1 MVYKDLA
8 RLFLRLGFF
17 AYGGPA
23 AHISM
28 MRDEVV
34 DRKGWYTDEEFLDMI
49 GFTNLI
55 PGPNSTELAVLIGYK
70 QGGLIGLLISGLC
83 FIIPAVV
90 IVLIF
95 TAFYMKYQSLPQVQS
110 ILKGMIPAIFL
121 IVMGA
126 VIKLGQKTI
135 KDYESMLLVLVGVIL
150 IFFNVSEVWVLF
162 LGPLYFLLKRVLTS
176 TKNLAVEPFS
186 LVILFMTFLKIG
198 SILYGSG
205 YVLISFLQTEFVE
218 KLSWLTSTQLIELV
232 AIGEITPGPVFTTAT
247 AVGYFL
253 GGGLGSLLATLG
265 IFIPS
270 FLLISILY
278 PLYERIKTIT
288 WTQAFLK
295 GINLASMSMLAS
307 VGLKLG
313 MGILDNI
320 TTITLTSIAF
330 VLFSFFKLKPTHLI
344 LLGAVLGYIVY

>member
-55 PGPNSTELAVLIGYK
+55 PGPNSTELAILIGYK

-295 GINLASMSMLAS
+295 GINLASMAMLAS

-313 MGILDNI
+313 LGSLDNI

>member
-55 PGPNSTELAVLIGYK
+55 PGPNSTELAILIGYK
-70 QGGLIGLLISGLC
+70 QGGFIGLLISGLC

-95 TAFYMKYQSLPQVQS
+95 TAFYMKYHSLPQVQS

-253 GGGLGSLLATLG
+253 GGRLRKFARNLGNLHSLLLINFSSIPTL
-265 IFIPS
+265 
-270 FLLISILY
+270 
-278 PLYERIKTIT
+278 
-288 WTQAFLK
+288 
-295 GINLASMSMLAS
+295 
-307 VGLKLG
+307 
-313 MGILDNI
+313 
-320 TTITLTSIAF
+320 
-330 VLFSFFKLKPTHLI
+330 
-344 LLGAVLGYIVY
+344 

>member
-55 PGPNSTELAVLIGYK
+55 PGPNSTELAILIGYK

-186 LVILFMTFLKIG
+186 LVILFMTFLKIW

-205 YVLISFLQTEFVE
+205 YVLILFLQTEFVE

-295 GINLASMSMLAS
+295 GINLASMAMLAS

-313 MGILDNI
+313 LGSLDNI

>member
-1 MVYKDLA
+1 MVYKDLT

-34 DRKGWYTDEEFLDMI
+34 DRKGWYTDEEFLDMM

-55 PGPNSTELAVLIGYK
+55 PGPNSTEMAILIGYK
-70 QGGLIGLLISGLC
+70 QGGLFGLLLAGLC

-95 TAFYMKYQSLPQVQS
+95 TAFYVRYQSLPQVQS
-110 ILKGMIPAIFL
+110 IFKGMIPVIFL
-121 IVMGA
+121 IIMGA
-126 VIKLGQKTI
+126 VIKLGQKSI
-135 KDYESMLLVLVGVIL
+135 KEHESILVILVGIVL
-150 IFFNVSEVWVLF
+150 LFFNVSEIWVLL
-162 LGPLYFLLKRVLTS
+162 LGALYFLLKRVLTS

-198 SILYGSG
+198 SVLYGSG

-218 KLSWLTSTQLIELV
+218 KLSWLTSTQLIDMI

-253 GGGLGSLLATLG
+253 GGIPGSLLATLG

-270 FLLISILY
+270 FLLISVLY
-278 PLYERIKTIT
+278 PLYERIKELA

-295 GINLASMSMLAS
+295 GVSLASLSIMAS
-307 VGLKLG
+307 VGIQLG
-313 MGILDNI
+313 INAFQDI
-320 TTITLTSIAF
+320 TTITLTLIAMI
-330 VLFSFFKLKPTHLI
+330 LGIFFKLKPTHLI
-344 LLGAVLGYIVY
+344 LVGAVLGFLVY